1 MHVDNKTWAK
11 NSEKLK
17 YKMYKKNQTQQSDK
31 QTKLNPWVL
40 SRVAFMS
47 HVCGVTV
54 IILPDQDHWK

>member
-1 MHVDNKTWAK
+1 
-11 NSEKLK
+11 
-17 YKMYKKNQTQQSDK
+17 MYKKNQTQQSDK

>member
-1 MHVDNKTWAK
+1 
-11 NSEKLK
+11 
-17 YKMYKKNQTQQSDK
+17 MYKKNQTQQSDK

-40 SRVAFMS
+40 SGVAFMS